1 MKTAADVHML
11 PPRNFKTKRE
21 AWIHQKP
28 KRSLVA
34 VTRHLAILLQG
45 GVVSI
50 YTYIHTYIRPCMD
63 AYIHMYIHTYIHIYI
78 CLPPP
83 LTDHAL
89 VTVYSWQVTRLRY
102 CI

>member
-50 YTYIHTYIRPCMD
+50 YTHS
-63 AYIHMYIHTYIHIYI
+63 
-78 CLPPP
+78 
-83 LTDHAL
+83 LTRRKMSLAL
-89 VTVYSWQVTRLRY
+89 QKAV
-102 CI
+102 